1 MQPSSKKNE
10 ERPTKLV
17 VSACLAPTEFGAY
30 TLTIAEI
37 PADVVEKYRVT
48 QYPAELKSVQLAR
61 ALRALTEHDGWDKR

>member
-1 MQPSSKKNE
+1 MQPSSKKSE
-10 ERPTKLV
+10 EKPTQLV
-17 VSACLAPTEFGAY
+17 VSACLAPTTFGAY

>member
-1 MQPSSKKNE
+1 MQPSSKKPE
-10 ERPTKLV
+10 EKPTQLV
-17 VSACLAPTEFGAY
+17 VSTCLASTDFGAY
-30 TLTIAEI
+30 VLTIAEI

>member
-30 TLTIAEI
+30 VLTIAEI
-37 PADVVEKYRVT
+37 PEDVVERYRVT

>member
-30 TLTIAEI
+30 VLTIAEI
-37 PADVVEKYRVT
+37 PEDVVERCRVT